1 MWPQFLAVAFNGLH
15 RRSTN
20 WNEPLLV
27 ALSGDEYDGEF
38 LLPIAQPE
46 CSCLTGTKAGAV
58 HHLDECAISLP
69 EFARSRCG
77 CFNERPHLLR
87 REHPRKSLPPCGW
100 YEWSGWASFD
110 AALGFEIF
118 EEHANRGEMPR
129 NAARLHTPIAV
140 QGLHMRCEIAWAD
153 VIRHDD
159 IVLRH
164 VLDQI
169 AQVPPIRGQRSGR
182 QAALD
187 AKPSQEVT
195 YRLVEAAHV
204 MTP

>member
-1 MWPQFLAVAFNGLH
+1 
-15 RRSTN
+15 
-20 WNEPLLV
+20 
-27 ALSGDEYDGEF
+27 
-38 LLPIAQPE
+38 
-46 CSCLTGTKAGAV
+46 
-58 HHLDECAISLP
+58 
-69 EFARSRCG
+69 
-77 CFNERPHLLR
+77 
-87 REHPRKSLPPCGW
+87 
-100 YEWSGWASFD
+100 
-110 AALGFEIF
+110 
-118 EEHANRGEMPR
+118 MPR